1 MIVVIDNYDSFTFN
15 LVQYMLMA
23 GADVRVYR
31 NDETTVAEIAAMNP
45 SGIVISPGPCTPD
58 EAGISVAA
66 VRALYTAIP
75 IFGVCLGHQAIG
87 QAFGATIVR
96 ADEIMHGKVSLIHQD
111 GVSPLFRGLSSTFYA
126 TRYHSLVISPDHLP
140 DCLRVTARTD
150 SGLMMALEHREY
162 PVFGVQFH
170 PEAVLTEFGHEI
182 IENFLAVAGEIQTST
197 GTMGTAAVV
206 AGVRL

>member
-75 IFGVCLGHQAIG
+75 IFGVCLGHQAVG

-111 GVSPLFRGLSSTFYA
+111 GASPLFRGLSPTFYA
-126 TRYHSLVISPDHLP
+126 TRYHSLVISPDQLP

-150 SGLMMALEHREY
+150 SGLMMAVEHREY

-170 PEAVLTEFGHEI
+170 PEAVLTEFGHEL
-182 IENFLAVAGEIQTST
+182 IENFLAVAGEIQTPT